1 MGTYPG
7 DLYTTTTGG
16 AQWTR
21 VVDDSL
27 SGMAINDVEV
37 DRSGTVYV
45 AAGYG
50 ACLGVVVG
58 RDAGRTWTCS
68 PLPHGSASTR
78 ALAVSSQGAVLAAV
92 RERIYRSTD
101 RGTTWLPSATG
112 LSEGREVWSLAV
124 GPDGTAYAGTL
135 YTSFGG
141 AQVFGEVIRSAD
153 AGLTW
158 DNAGSGLPGGA
169 IVALTVDGAGRV
181 YAGVS
186 SAGVFRSDDR
196 GGSWRAVN
204 TGLPDVA
211 TVPVAALLASP
222 SRWVFAGTSK
232 GLFASDN
239 GGRTWLAMAGTIANR
254 SVAALAG
261 DADRVFAGTDA
272 GVFLSSNATSWQS
285 SNAGLRAAVI
295 SGIVAEGT
303 ATAYAFG
310 ARLHKTTD
318 GGATWRVV
326 HDGFAG
332 DVLKDVGLGPAGVVY
347 AAWRDAGLLES
358 ADGGATWTPLASP
371 AGRYITAL
379 DVDAT
384 GTIHAGASV
393 AVRLGGTTWA
403 SDAAIFRS
411 TDGGVNWASPEI
423 RWPWGA
429 FETTTVLVGPG
440 ESVMAVGA
448 TPYSPHVVRS
458 GNGGLTWQ
466 AVLDWSLASYG
477 PTAATPIARSPAG
490 LMYAWARAPTSPETT
505 LHRSEDGGAN
515 WKVVGPAY
523 ETAVASVAAGDRAV
537 YIAPLMA
544 ARVLATYADTAP
556 RWTDLAFPGGAG
568 APVVLYVTALAM
580 APVAP
585 GRLYV
590 ATSGRGVYTYLRQD
604 NDADGL
610 PDDWEVEVGLD
621 PASAIGPDGGGGDPD
636 RDGIAN
642 LDEYAQGTHPRGSVV
657 RYFAEGSGGGYGS
670 GTRFSLLN
678 PGTSPAH
685 TILSYRM
692 NDGTQVPY
700 GMTVPSGGAASVL
713 ASNALGAS
721 GYERRSFSTVVESD
735 AAVVVDRTEWWG
747 ETGAIDGSSLETA
760 VVSPAMTWYL
770 AEGATHS
777 GFELDYVLFNPNDS
791 AASVQVTYL
800 RPAPSGPL
808 TKQYTVGPYGR
819 TTVKVDD
826 ETLDSLGRA
835 LSGSDVA
842 AVIEVQ
848 QGPPIVA
855 ERSMYWPG
863 NYPYW
868 SGGHNS
874 VGAPS
879 AGTTWALAAGD
890 VTTDS
895 GPYETYLLVANPS
908 SVPARIRI
916 SAIAEGTSTPVSR
929 EWIVAPTSRFNIYVN
944 DEFPALLGKRFGA
957 VVESLPIVDG
967 TAPAPI
973 VVERAVYGRSYNNW
987 ELGACALAVR
997 LQ

>member
-1 MGTYPG
+1 
-7 DLYTTTTGG
+7 
-16 AQWTR
+16 
-21 VVDDSL
+21 
-27 SGMAINDVEV
+27 
-37 DRSGTVYV
+37 
-45 AAGYG
+45 
-50 ACLGVVVG
+50 
-58 RDAGRTWTCS
+58 
-68 PLPHGSASTR
+68 
-78 ALAVSSQGAVLAAV
+78 
-92 RERIYRSTD
+92 
-101 RGTTWLPSATG
+101 
-112 LSEGREVWSLAV
+112 
-124 GPDGTAYAGTL
+124 
-135 YTSFGG
+135 
-141 AQVFGEVIRSAD
+141 
-153 AGLTW
+153 
-158 DNAGSGLPGGA
+158 
-169 IVALTVDGAGRV
+169 
-181 YAGVS
+181 
-186 SAGVFRSDDR
+186 
-196 GGSWRAVN
+196 
-204 TGLPDVA
+204 
-211 TVPVAALLASP
+211 
-222 SRWVFAGTSK
+222 
-232 GLFASDN
+232 
-239 GGRTWLAMAGTIANR
+239 
-254 SVAALAG
+254 
-261 DADRVFAGTDA
+261 
-272 GVFLSSNATSWQS
+272 
-285 SNAGLRAAVI
+285 
-295 SGIVAEGT
+295 
-303 ATAYAFG
+303 
-310 ARLHKTTD
+310 
-318 GGATWRVV
+318 
-326 HDGFAG
+326 
-332 DVLKDVGLGPAGVVY
+332 
-347 AAWRDAGLLES
+347 
-358 ADGGATWTPLASP
+358 
-371 AGRYITAL
+371 
-379 DVDAT
+379 
-384 GTIHAGASV
+384 
-393 AVRLGGTTWA
+393 
-403 SDAAIFRS
+403 
-411 TDGGVNWASPEI
+411 
-423 RWPWGA
+423 
-429 FETTTVLVGPG
+429 
-440 ESVMAVGA
+440 
-448 TPYSPHVVRS
+448 
-458 GNGGLTWQ
+458 
-466 AVLDWSLASYG
+466 
-477 PTAATPIARSPAG
+477 
-490 LMYAWARAPTSPETT
+490 
-505 LHRSEDGGAN
+505 
-515 WKVVGPAY
+515 
-523 ETAVASVAAGDRAV
+523 
-537 YIAPLMA
+537 MA

-808 TKQYTVGPYGR
+808 TKQHTVGPYGR

-848 QGPPIVA
+848 QGPPIIVERVMYLSNGGRRVAGHAGSGVTAPATEWHFAEGATGRYFDMFLLLANPGATPADVTVTYYLPDATTQTRQHEVAPRSRYSVWVDAESDRLADTAVAMSVESTNGVPIVA